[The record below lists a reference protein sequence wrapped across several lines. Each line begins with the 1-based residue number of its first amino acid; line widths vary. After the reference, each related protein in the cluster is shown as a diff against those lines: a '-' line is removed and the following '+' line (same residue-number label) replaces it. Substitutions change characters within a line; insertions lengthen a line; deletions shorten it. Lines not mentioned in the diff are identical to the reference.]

1 MQKVS
6 QSGIGGRQT
15 IGWQI
20 YFIRQRRRRW
30 KVVHTAP
37 SNAISE
43 NFWKCQIAPRGDRQW
58 QLRWWFRLG
67 RSLIFHRKQ
76 LKAEIIRKTIRAGIA
91 VWWWSQSN
99 RQIGVKKDKQQNAWA
114 IFVNDFLR
122 VALTSQELSK
132 SFWQF
137 LKHADRCQK
146 GQTANYVMT
155 HHWWAIVVI
164 LTRVDFE
171 SMDLSVPL

>member
-20 YFIRQRRRRW
+20 YFIRQRRRW
-30 KVVHTAP
+30 GKVVHTAP

-76 LKAEIIRKTIRAGIA
+76 LKAEIIRKTIRTGIA

-114 IFVNDFLR
+114 IFVNDFYGLPLPPR
-122 VALTSQELSK
+122 NSQNHFD
-132 SFWQF
+132 SFLNMQIGV
-137 LKHADRCQK
+137 KKDKQ
-146 GQTANYVMT
+146 QIT
-155 HHWWAIVVI
+155 
-164 LTRVDFE
+164 
-171 SMDLSVPL
+171 

>member
-1 MQKVS
+1 MQEVS

-20 YFIRQRRRRW
+20 YFIRQRRRWW

-76 LKAEIIRKTIRAGIA
+76 LKAEIIRKTIRTGIA

-99 RQIGVKKDKQQNAWA
+99 RQIGVKKDKQQNVHA
-114 IFVNDFLR
+114 IFVSDFVQGCPNLSGSLR
-122 VALTSQELSK
+122 VIFD
-132 SFWQF
+132 SF
-137 LKHADRCQK
+137 LN
-146 GQTANYVMT
+146 GQIGVKKDKKQIA
-155 HHWWAIVVI
+155 WWAFC
-164 LTRVDFE
+164 DFDKGRFGIQE
-171 SMDLSVPL
+171 RVPL